1 LLLACSACSQALQ
14 AFPCKLLLELV
25 AAFAAEQVIG
35 GYGGAAGG
43 AARRSL
49 SLAGFLGGLCFGAG
63 AGRFT
68 LGSLLP
74 GQLLGFGLLTCFFGL
89 LTCFFAAFC
98 CGALC
103 GLGFGP
109 LACGQFLSFGSR
121 TFACSLLGGLGFS
134 LQTGCF
140 GLGTQACASA
150 SLRWRAA
157 ASSAL

>member
-1 LLLACSACSQALQ
+1 MLLACSARSQALR

-35 GYGGAAGG
+35 GYRGAAGG

-49 SLAGFLGGLCFGAG
+49 SQAGFLDCLCFGAG

-74 GQLLGFGLLTCFFGL
+74 GQSLGFGLLTCFFGSLGCGAL
-89 LTCFFAAFC
+89 LSGLLLC
-98 CGALC
+98 CALC

-109 LACGQFLSFGSR
+109 LACGQFLSFGGR
-121 TFACSLLGGLGFS
+121 TLACSLLGGLGFS

-140 GLGTQACASA
+140 GLGTQA
-150 SLRWRAA
+150 
-157 ASSAL
+157 